1 MFLDSN
7 ETDILY
13 AGAMFLMYAPNA
25 NATITKTSDK
35 QIYYPSEDVQFIIT
49 VNNNGP
55 DIIDNVQLTDI
66 WPTNNNS
73 CLTIDPIWT
82 TNTSMTMAGTNPYI
96 WTLNNSLL
104 PGT

>member
-1 MFLDSN
+1 MDSN

-13 AGAMFLMYAPNA
+13 AGAMFWMYTPNA

-35 QIYYPSEDVQFIIT
+35 QIYYPSENVQFIIALT
-49 VNNNGP
+49 NNGP
-55 DIIDNVQLTDI
+55 DTINNVQLTDI

-73 CLTIDPIWT
+73 CLTIDPVWT
-82 TNTSMTMAGTNPYI
+82 ATTPMMMTGTNPYI
-96 WTLNNSLL
+96 WTLNTSLL